1 MHTCLELANN
11 DKWISQLNKIQVDA
25 VAIRDLRQ
33 RKQAHL
39 VEEHI
44 ANQKFEFEI
53 QNKRQDEIQRA
64 AFTHIL

>member
-25 VAIRDLRQ
+25 VAICDLRQ

-39 VEEHI
+39 VEKHI
-44 ANQKFEFEI
+44 ANQKFEF
-53 QNKRQDEIQRA
+53 
-64 AFTHIL
+64 